1 MTSRLNTYD
10 LNDRLETVMHK
21 FMYSVAHYL
30 WFAHPWSS
38 ADARPIADALKRLG
52 ESHRDHIRR
61 LGELLISRRR
71 HIPRGSFPAA
81 FTGLNDLSV
90 QYVVPMAIEDENKI
104 IRLLEAAAAELKL
117 DSEAH
122 TLLTDIIRSEKRH
135 LQTLQAAAN
144 HRRAARA
151 HSPIKPP
158 RWPTLRRPTRPAGR
172 GRHVSVAR

>member
-30 WFAHPWSS
+30 WFARPWSG
-38 ADARPIADALKRLG
+38 ADAQPTADALKSLG

-71 HIPRGSFPAA
+71 HIPKGSFPAA

-90 QYVVPMAIEDENKI
+90 QYVVPLAIEDENKI

-135 LQTLQAAAN
+135 LQTLQAASN
-144 HRRAARA
+144 DRRAARA
-151 HSPIKPP
+151 RSPVRPP
-158 RWPTLRRPTRPAGR
+158 RWSSLRRPTSTVGR
-172 GRHVSVAR
+172 GIRASATR